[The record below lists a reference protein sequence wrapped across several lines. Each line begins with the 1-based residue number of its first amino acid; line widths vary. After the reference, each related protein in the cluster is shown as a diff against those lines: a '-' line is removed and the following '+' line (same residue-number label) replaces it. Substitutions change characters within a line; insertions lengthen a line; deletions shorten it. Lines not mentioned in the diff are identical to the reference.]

1 MAPDR
6 VLVAFSSRTGSTAGI
21 AEAVAAVLR
30 QAGLAVDCR
39 PAGEV
44 ADLAP
49 YRAVV
54 LGSGVFLPSRASDG
68 GGFLTRHAA
77 ALASRPVWLFCIGPI
92 GRGPARPGDGAGRSD
107 GECTVVAVARAI
119 GARGVAV
126 FGTLGLPDGED
137 PIARLLPVE
146 DEEVRA
152 WARGILAEVAP
163 RHLPAHPGGHR
174 HHRRRHHL
182 HGISA
187 TG

>member
-1 MAPDR
+1 MAPHR

-21 AEAVAAVLR
+21 AEAVAAVMR

-44 ADLAP
+44 ADVTP

-54 LGSGVFLPSRASDG
+54 LGSGVFVPSRASDG
-68 GGFLTRHAA
+68 GGFLERHAA

-92 GRGPARPGDGAGRSD
+92 GRGPVRSGDGAGRDD
-107 GECTVVAVARAI
+107 GEYALGAVARAI

-137 PIARLLPVE
+137 PVASLFPVD
-146 DEEVRA
+146 DEAVRA
-152 WARGILAEVAP
+152 WARGILAELGPGPVP
-163 RHLPAHPGGHR
+163 THPGGHR
-174 HHRRRHHL
+174 HHRRHHC
-182 HGISA
+182 HGLSA